1 MNTILRPVNSSWN
14 NHFRDIN
21 LEDVGLKKL
30 IMFNL
35 EKRRIVFQMQLY
47 ERDMFSLARRIKSE
61 PIGESYKERDY
72 DPLKGRTFLKS

>member
-1 MNTILRPVNSSWN
+1 
-14 NHFRDIN
+14 
-21 LEDVGLKKL
+21 
-30 IMFNL
+30 MFNL

>member
-1 MNTILRPVNSSWN
+1 MIGI
-14 NHFRDIN
+14 DIS
-21 LEDVGLKKL
+21 
-30 IMFNL
+30 I

-47 ERDMFSLARRIKSE
+47 ERGMFSLARRIESE